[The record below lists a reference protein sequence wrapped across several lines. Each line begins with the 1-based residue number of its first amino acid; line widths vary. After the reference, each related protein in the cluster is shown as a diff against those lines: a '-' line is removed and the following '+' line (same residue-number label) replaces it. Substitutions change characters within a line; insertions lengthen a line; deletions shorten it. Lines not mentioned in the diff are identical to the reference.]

1 MKKILSA
8 GLVLLCLSCN
18 DEKQDTF
25 NVEGTI
31 KNSKGTMVYLEENP
45 VESQP
50 MIVDSAQLGAEGN
63 FSLSAVVNEEGLYS
77 LRTNEDIYPF
87 AILINDSRNVK
98 VNADLANQL
107 SPYSVSGSEA
117 SGKMLEFDK
126 KIDQSLQ
133 FHLKALKEIDS
144 LSKIKGL
151 PPAEKILIDSITNV
165 RFTEYEN
172 NSVELKQYAK
182 DFIEKAKSPVLALYA
197 YGSFQTRATEYG
209 MKGFNQ
215 PETADIINQTAAR
228 FPGHK
233 VLQEQKKKLKPAAAP
248 DFTMT
253 DTNGN
258 PVALSSFRGKWL
270 LLDFWASWCAPCR
283 KENPNIVA
291 AFNQFNNKNFTILG
305 VSLDDDKNS
314 WLQAIQEDGLT
325 WYHVSD
331 LKHWKNEA
339 AILYNVRSLPYNLL
353 LDPSGNIVAENLHG
367 RELQN
372 TLAKFIK

>member
-1 MKKILSA
+1 MNKILYT
-8 GLVLLCLSCN
+8 GLFLLCISCN
-18 DEKQDTF
+18 DEQHESFD
-25 NVEGTI
+25 VEGTI
-31 KNSKGTMVYLEENP
+31 KNSKGSMVYLEENP

-50 MIVDSAQLGAEGN
+50 MIVDSAKLEADGKFN
-63 FSLSAVVNEEGLYS
+63 LSAVVKGEGLYS
-77 LRTNEDIYPF
+77 LRTNDDMYPF
-87 AILINDSRNVK
+87 AILINDSRKVK
-98 VNADLANQL
+98 VNADLSNPL

-133 FHLKALKEIDS
+133 VHLKSLKEIDS
-144 LSKIKGL
+144 LSKIRDIS
-151 PPAEKILIDSITNV
+151 ATEKKLIDSITSV
-165 RFTEYEN
+165 RFSEYETN
-172 NSVELKQYAK
+172 AEELKKYAR
-182 DFIEKAKSPVLALYA
+182 DFIENVKSPVLALYA

-209 MKGFNQ
+209 MKGFNP
-215 PETADIINQTAAR
+215 PETAEIINQTAAR
-228 FPGHK
+228 FPNHT

-258 PVALSSFRGKWL
+258 TVALSSFRGKWL

-283 KENPNIVA
+283 RENPNIVA
-291 AFNQFNNKNFTILG
+291 AFNQFKNKNFTILG
-305 VSLDDDKNS
+305 VSLDDDKNA
-314 WLQAIQEDGLT
+314 WLQAIQDDGLA

-339 AILYNVRSLPYNLL
+339 AVLYNVRSLPYNLL

-367 RELQN
+367 QELQN